1 MKRLVKLCLL
11 AALLQPALLMAQT
24 DSFRLICPL
33 NNATIVP
40 PPQNVI
46 HYDEPDLCI
55 VLQSIPD
62 TLVKSV
68 GNGRVTNTEFTE
80 ESKGGV
86 VLFVKIKGKDYYFW
100 YTGLDKLLVKRND
113 VVKIGQPLGIIAS
126 GERVELMMYEFETPL
141 DPVKYLDCKNVLK
154 RGFAP

>member
-1 MKRLVKLCLL
+1 MNRLVKLFLLL
-11 AALLQPALLMAQT
+11 AILPAAIANAQS

-33 NNATIVP
+33 NDATIVP

-62 TLVKSV
+62 SLVKSV
-68 GNGRVTNTEFTE
+68 GNGRVTNTEFTD

-100 YTGLDKLLVKRND
+100 YTGMTRLLVKRND
-113 VVKIGQPLGIIAS
+113 VVKIGQPLGIAGP
-126 GERVELMMYEFETPL
+126 GERIELMMYEFETPL
-141 DPVKYLDCKNVLK
+141 DPMKYLDCKNVLRAP
-154 RGFAP
+154 RGF